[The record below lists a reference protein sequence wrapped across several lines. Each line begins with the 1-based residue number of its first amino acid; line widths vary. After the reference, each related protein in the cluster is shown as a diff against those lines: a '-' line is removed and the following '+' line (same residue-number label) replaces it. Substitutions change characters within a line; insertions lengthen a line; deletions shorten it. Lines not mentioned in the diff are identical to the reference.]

1 MLKLVAAPAA
11 SEAAPAAVLK
21 YCCLLLHNYI
31 RCVSGH
37 ELDGEDRELILGAS
51 HSGSVLPRG
60 ELGPEELHAEGHER
74 C

>member
-21 YCCLLLHNYI
+21 YCCLLLHNHI
-31 RCVSGH
+31 RNVSGH
-37 ELDGEDRELILGAS
+37 EFDGADRELILGAS
-51 HSGSVLPRG
+51 HSGIVLPRG
-60 ELGPEELHAEGHER
+60 DLGREELHAEAHER